1 MASEYTTSEYIK
13 HHLTNATMCST
24 DNGIAFNKA
33 CSDAGFWAWHVDT
46 LAWSIGLG
54 LLFLIIFRSVAS
66 KATTGVPGKM
76 QAFVELVVE
85 FVDDNVKS
93 TFHGKSALI
102 APLALTI
109 FVWVLL
115 MNLMDLV
122 PVDLIPWVSGLI
134 GQAAFGMDPHDVYNK
149 AVPTTDLNLTFA
161 LASGVFI
168 LILFYSIKMKGIGG
182 FAKELTMQPFGHPIY
197 IPETCSHDFCLITI

>member
-1 MASEYTTSEYIK
+1 
-13 HHLTNATMCST
+13 MCST

-85 FVDDNVKS
+85 LLTTTLKAPS
-93 TFHGKSALI
+93 TVRAHLSR
-102 APLALTI
+102 
-109 FVWVLL
+109 
-115 MNLMDLV
+115 
-122 PVDLIPWVSGLI
+122 
-134 GQAAFGMDPHDVYNK
+134 H
-149 AVPTTDLNLTFA
+149 
-161 LASGVFI
+161 
-168 LILFYSIKMKGIGG
+168 
-182 FAKELTMQPFGHPIY
+182 
-197 IPETCSHDFCLITI
+197 